1 MADYDSDYII
11 KLYQNGSDFFNFM
24 RFNQE
29 SHHIII
35 GESAMI
41 SSYHI

>member
-1 MADYDSDYII
+1 MQVPPTDPDYII
-11 KLYQNGSDFFNFM
+11 KLYQVLIFNFM

-29 SHHIII
+29 SHHIIT

-41 SSYHI
+41 

>member
-11 KLYQNGSDFFNFM
+11 KLYQNDSDSNFM

-41 SSYHI
+41 